1 MLRGAAVV
9 HAAASGAA
17 GSLELRETRSPLL
30 LQRYSA
36 VPPKFGTG
44 VSRGPRVFQ
53 VLPSS
58 SSVMLDPSFPVR
70 SLAVPCKN
78 AHATWTIV

>member
-17 GSLELRETRSPLL
+17 SSLGQRETRSPLL

-44 VSRGPRVFQ
+44 VSRGPRGAS
-53 VLPSS
+53 LPSS
-58 SSVMLDPSFPVR
+58 SSVMLVPSFPVR